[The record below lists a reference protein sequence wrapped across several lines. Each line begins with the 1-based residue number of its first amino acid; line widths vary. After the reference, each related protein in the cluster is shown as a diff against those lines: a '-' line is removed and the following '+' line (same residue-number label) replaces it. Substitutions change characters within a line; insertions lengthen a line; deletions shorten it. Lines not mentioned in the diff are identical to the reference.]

1 MMAEVDALKH
11 SRLRQRAVR
20 LLEQFFANDGEA
32 GRRTLFNLTFG
43 DCARDPRRTIDFK
56 GATIEF
62 ADHAVGKLLAFG
74 CADRGRHSLSLL
86 IETMAQ
92 ARGRQA
98 DPDFAELPRL
108 LDARCA
114 LPTRDEELAYLERLL
129 ADIRAKA
136 RKYSA
141 LQAVGRLN
149 GSPAGT
155 AAMDEDL
162 EEADIALLRLKRG
175 VERESREFEDIL
187 QAFGQVR
194 TAALLGAPGAGKS
207 TTLRR
212 LAADL
217 AKKAQSDHAAP
228 LPLFVAL
235 GEWDGDEP
243 LDAFVAAHIPE
254 IGWALDGL
262 ARVGRLVLL
271 LDGLNEVPTAKR
283 KAKAE
288 DVKGQIRRLGPASTA
303 ALSRSHEPPP
313 RAQII
318 VSCRRDDYRDE
329 LDLGLDTLMLE
340 PLTPRRVRA
349 ALHQWVSDRGEPPPR
364 AEQLFWQLAGD
375 DKLAPVFAAWQDA
388 GRGED
393 AFWAVSDPWNAE
405 DIPDTID
412 WEGRWIWRRC
422 VQDPRSLLRLA
433 ANPFM
438 LNMLYQVWRA
448 GGELPRNRGDLFAR
462 FVDRLLAREHLA
474 VKQDDSG
481 AWVRTH
487 QAELLLR
494 GLVGVAMSMQVHRRV
509 LSFAHAGTDEQATEF
524 GVLTVLARRDVVRLL
539 GNGDGSALEKTAEDA
554 TILERDAEHRVRFRH
569 QLLQEY
575 FTALALQQLLEARGM
590 IEAQLWDSQRWWE
603 RSGWE
608 ESAVLL
614 AGLRTDDCTPVI
626 RWLRDAQPEVAA
638 QCILESGAALL
649 DRAALYRELHD
660 AWLPRL
666 TDIEREPAP
675 EARAAIGRALGRLGL
690 DDRKGVGLNPEG
702 LPDIDWV
709 EIPGGEFIYQE
720 GERRTGETFRIAR
733 DPVTH
738 AQFQAFLDAEDGYAN
753 DRWWVGLDVP
763 DRNPA
768 QAGWPISNHPRETVS
783 WFEAMAFC
791 AWLSHRLGKEIRLP
805 TEWEWERAARGTDGR
820 DYPWGGEYR
829 RGYAN
834 INETSGDAGPHYL
847 AQTSAVG
854 IYTQGASPEGVMDLA
869 GNVWEWCLNEYD
881 NPERVGPEGSEPR
894 VVRGGSWV
902 YPWDLARAGY
912 RSYRHPDGRLGLYGF
927 RVVCSS
933 PIR

>member
-349 ALHQWVSDRGEPPPR
+349 ALHQWVRDRASRRSARSNSSGSLPATSANWPR
-364 AEQLFWQLAGD
+364 SSRPGKTPD
-375 DKLAPVFAAWQDA
+375 AAKTPS
-388 GRGED
+388 GR
-393 AFWAVSDPWNAE
+393 SQIHWNAE

-412 WEGRWIWRRC
+412 WEGDAIWRRC

-462 FVDRLLAREHLA
+462 FVDRLLAREHLF
-474 VKQDDSG
+474 VKQDGHRRLG
-481 AWVRTH
+481 AYRIR
-487 QAELLLR
+487 QRAAG
-494 GLVGVAMSMQVHRRV
+494 GLVGVAWRMQGEACRTRR
-509 LSFAHAGTDEQATEF
+509 TDEADGLRRAHRAWPAGMRCPAIGRRRIGPGKDGRGRDPAGEGRRTPSSF
-524 GVLTVLARRDVVRLL
+524 PPPAPAGVLHRLRPAAASRSRPL
-539 GNGDGSALEKTAEDA
+539 IA
-554 TILERDAEHRVRFRH
+554 
-569 QLLQEY
+569 
-575 FTALALQQLLEARGM
+575 
-590 IEAQLWDSQRWWE
+590 AQLWPPERWWE

-614 AGLRTDDCTPVI
+614 AGLFSDDCTPVI
-626 RWLRDAQPEVAA
+626 RWLRDA
-638 QCILESGAALL
+638 
-649 DRAALYRELHD
+649 
-660 AWLPRL
+660 
-666 TDIEREPAP
+666 PA
-675 EARAAIGRALGRLGL
+675 RGRGP
-690 DDRKGVGLNPEG
+690 VHP
-702 LPDIDWV
+702 
-709 EIPGGEFIYQE
+709 
-720 GERRTGETFRIAR
+720 GERRRACG
-733 DPVTH
+733 P
-738 AQFQAFLDAEDGYAN
+738 
-753 DRWWVGLDVP
+753 
-763 DRNPA
+763 
-768 QAGWPISNHPRETVS
+768 S
-783 WFEAMAFC
+783 
-791 AWLSHRLGKEIRLP
+791 
-805 TEWEWERAARGTDGR
+805 RAAT
-820 DYPWGGEYR
+820 
-829 RGYAN
+829 
-834 INETSGDAGPHYL
+834 
-847 AQTSAVG
+847 
-854 IYTQGASPEGVMDLA
+854 
-869 GNVWEWCLNEYD
+869 
-881 NPERVGPEGSEPR
+881 GSCTTP
-894 VVRGGSWV
+894 GC
-902 YPWDLARAGY
+902 RA
-912 RSYRHPDGRLGLYGF
+912 
-927 RVVCSS
+927 
-933 PIR
+933 